1 MKQIFPSQSRP
12 NVHFAE
18 LHMTTRKCLPT
29 TEKRNPRSTH
39 IDTLSTQE
47 MVDLINA
54 EDRAVPQAV
63 GSQRKRI
70 AAAIDLIVDRFR
82 RGGRLFYVGAGT
94 SGRLGVLDASECPP
108 TFGVQPTLV
117 QGIIAGGRRA
127 LVRSIEGAEDHGDD
141 GAKAI
146 DRKRVSPKDVVVGL
160 AACGMTPFVR
170 GALQRARQIGAATV
184 FVTCAPEAVK
194 SLAADIII
202 NPVVGPEVITG
213 STRMK
218 AGTATKLVLNM
229 LTTAT
234 MVKLG
239 KVHGNLMVDLRA
251 VNNKLR
257 DRSVRIVMELTHLS
271 RRQAQALLQ
280 RAEGK
285 VKPAIVMHFRK
296 VDLPDALRI
305 LDECDQFLRR
315 AIAT

>member
-1 MKQIFPSQSRP
+1 
-12 NVHFAE
+12 
-18 LHMTTRKCLPT
+18 MTTQKCLPT
-29 TEKRNPRSTH
+29 TEKRNPRSAH
-39 IDTLSTQE
+39 IDTLSTLE
-47 MVDLINA
+47 IVDLINS
-54 EDRAVPQAV
+54 EDRTVPQAV
-63 GSQRKRI
+63 GSQRESI

-82 RGGRLFYVGAGT
+82 AGGWLFYVGAGT

-108 TFGVQPTLV
+108 TFGVRPTLV

-127 LVRSIEGAEDHGDD
+127 LVRSIEGAEDHADD

-146 DRKRVSPKDVVVGL
+146 DEKRVGSKDVVVGL
-160 AACGMTPFVR
+160 AACGLTPFVH

-194 SLAADIII
+194 SLQADLII

-229 LTTAT
+229 LTTTA

-257 DRSVRIVMELTHLS
+257 DRSVRIVMDLTSLS
-271 RRQAQALLQ
+271 RRQAQALLE
-280 RAEGK
+280 RAGGK
-285 VKPAIVMHFRK
+285 LKAAIVMHFRK
-296 VDLPDALRI
+296 VDLPGALRI
-305 LDECDQFLRR
+305 LDECGQFLRK
-315 AIAT
+315 AIE

>member
-1 MKQIFPSQSRP
+1 
-12 NVHFAE
+12 
-18 LHMTTRKCLPT
+18 MTTRKCLPT

-39 IDTLSTQE
+39 IDTLSTLE
-47 MVDLINA
+47 IVDLINS
-54 EDRAVPQAV
+54 EDRTVPQAV
-63 GSQRKRI
+63 GSQREKI

-82 RGGRLFYVGAGT
+82 AGGRLFYVGAGT

-108 TFGVQPTLV
+108 TFGVKPALV

-127 LVRSIEGAEDHGDD
+127 LVRSIEGAEDQADD
-141 GAKAI
+141 GAQAV
-146 DRKRVSPKDVVVGL
+146 DKRRIGPSDTIVGL
-160 AACGMTPFVR
+160 AACGLTPFVH
-170 GALQRARQIGAATV
+170 GALARARQLGAATI

-194 SLAADIII
+194 SLPADVII

-229 LTTAT
+229 LTTTA

-257 DRSVRIVMELTHLS
+257 DRSARIVMDLTHLS
-271 RRQAQALLQ
+271 RPQAQALLR

-285 VKPAIVMHFRK
+285 LKAAIVMHYRK
-296 VDLPDALRI
+296 VDLPGALRI
-305 LDECDQFLRR
+305 LEECDQFLRK
-315 AIAT
+315 AIKQ